1 MRDHMDDVNKQIAE
15 LGNVEP
21 DNKTL
26 LDYRHQLKELKKDLD
41 DVNRTMKDY
50 TRGVKAADE
59 LLKAAETGT
68 IEKLSMKA
76 IKSGANGL
84 RKRIEN
90 IQPDTLS
97 PEDQQ
102 AYRIIKQV
110 IDEADNVV
118 NKFKTDAAETIRI
131 LQQGGTVSEKTM
143 RQARDGVKSL
153 MESYEEGS
161 KENREFAQ
169 QYEYLAAK
177 VSEYADN
184 MRRAKGDIVD
194 HNDARR
200 AAVRLT
206 KEGAEAAARER
217 QMQEQVI
224 AAQQQTIDQT
234 RTLRQEKEKEI
245 EQTNAQLGTQMRLV
259 DAAMTERRQMDDD
272 YRDSLGAIAR
282 ENREQAQQR
291 AQAAHDEADRMRANA
306 QLAEQTAQQ
315 KRTAYEQET
324 QAVNRLDGEVKQLTE
339 DIKAMSAEQS
349 PEPTD
354 KLTEAQNRYN
364 DAVEKRKAAE
374 QALKE
379 VQDRSYMDDPEI
391 KRLDAEIAKIE
402 ELIAVSDKYKKQF
415 TKMSDTKFDS
425 GYMGDDSEVR
435 KALHIDSDPRKSI
448 WGAADYLK
456 GAYHDRS
463 RASLADFVKDK
474 YPDEGTA
481 AEYQKSAERVAKGIV
496 QNAQENFRRAI
507 FKEIQDGNWTSEA
520 MEQQLDIF
528 RSQFQNEFRNARPG
542 QLKDDPEYHYYK
554 YVIEQMEKYLEV
566 AKQVEA
572 ERAKIAG
579 GEGYLELARSKD
591 DIDQPH
597 KGLLWQKEEREW
609 NQATI
614 KTEDVDQRRKDDER
628 IATEKLTTAKEN
640 ERIAEENLE
649 KTKQQSATTSDELQR
664 KQTELAAKTDQ
675 LAQAKQRQAKAQ
687 GEMNTAEQQAA
698 KAQDDA
704 NQKQVEAIQLGE
716 KAAQANDEAAKAEE
730 SHNAVLQRQDEKIAK
745 LQNDYDALDDTL
757 RKQEGELAAYD
768 QTITKSEQNIAEAE
782 RKKAQARELSAKD
795 MRDAIA
801 ALRERNDA
809 IGEAN
814 PEWENNERL
823 IAQYNQRLEEM
834 KQRSAELRGEVM
846 SLSDALGMA
855 GTIDGG
861 GASVEKMEQAIK
873 TLTEAK
879 RKATDQK
886 DFDEYGAAIDKISQ
900 KLKEATS
907 EWMSLADAE
916 KLAEQAGENYYLSE
930 GKSGFVASPE
940 EIQKATQALER
951 QREAV
956 IKNIQQKK
964 ANKNATDE
972 EKKALADEEKKL
984 QDLTKKLRD
993 LKFEQDNV
1001 NMSQAKMRRLMEQPA
1016 QAVSLDELRAAIKRA
1031 DGELR
1036 RMEGSLG
1043 KNSKEYKAFAEQVKQ
1058 AKNTLKDMEGA
1069 AKASASAWEKAWSRL
1084 KTYVGLYMGFNIMW
1098 QKMVGTAGDLLTLS
1112 DKMGEVRKTTQ
1123 MTADQVGRLSDA
1135 LTKLDTRTSLTG
1147 LMEFSSLAGSIGLK
1161 TQEDVQGFT
1170 EAANMLSVSLPE
1182 LGSEASRTLMKI
1194 ADATGDLEKN
1204 GNNVRETLERVG
1216 STVIALRAN
1225 SAAAAGPITDFVSRV
1240 GAVGAQAGIS
1250 IDQIAAL
1257 GATVDALGGRVEMSA
1272 TALSRMIP
1280 AIRNN
1285 SFEVAQAI
1293 GMTEKQLKSM
1303 SGIDQM
1309 VAVFK
1314 ALRDSV
1320 KNFDMTT
1327 EEGMNAAA
1335 DAVENMLG
1343 RSASMQEVMKV
1354 LNQQG
1359 ARAGIVF
1366 GLLSQNVDTL
1376 EEQLKTAGE
1385 AYKQNTA
1392 LMDEYNKMNDTA
1404 AAKWERL
1411 KNQMEEMFVSDSMQR
1426 FLGGIIT
1433 ALRTLV
1439 DFISGN
1445 VTGAVHALHIA
1456 VISLATGFG
1465 VLKTGIGAAFVGMG
1479 GLATAFT
1486 NLRITI
1492 GLAIGDMGRYIALK
1506 WALVR
1511 AHDEEAKAAIRA
1523 KLATMGATKAMMA
1536 NVVLAFVA
1544 ALGMLA
1550 WKLYEAGKAAK
1561 EAAAE
1566 TGRFNQQIADEQK
1579 ALGELFKPLDK
1590 SNTAQE
1596 ERLRLI
1602 NEINSKYGKY
1612 LGYMLSETSS
1622 AIALADAHALIA
1634 KRIREEAY
1642 EKRIAEKE
1650 AKIQDEHS
1658 EDVNAAYTKITE
1670 RVRGSVRGGASAQEI
1685 ADVLKGIV
1693 DNRLGSI
1700 KYAYDDSDNIFK
1712 ARTNYYLDPKIKQ
1725 AIDGGIERLIVDGK
1739 LSRDNV
1745 TLIQKA
1751 VYKYTV
1757 EAHSQHKDIMDQTSN
1772 LRSDLRGVQS
1782 AIKVDL
1788 ANNLN
1793 TLVSR
1798 VASSVSNAVRNIR
1811 QQQQPQQ
1818 NVPLMLQ
1825 QPQGQGS
1832 GLPSLFG
1839 GGQQGGTS
1847 WQLPWQQQRQTTPE
1861 QQMAPKGWKPNIDK
1875 KDTEAVRQFVQDQ
1888 EALRSALNASGE
1900 QIDEAQRRVAESWL
1914 LTDEQLKE
1922 YKKIVEKA
1930 DRGPG
1935 GGGSNP
1941 YGSYNDRVD
1950 PYEQWD
1956 ANALVARREEMLKRV
1971 RALAGGADV
1980 QAVLSEDK
1988 RFMDE
1993 ATRKG
1998 IKNMRDAIAWYNEE
2012 RLKIQEE
2019 LDARNLTPTGDWK
2032 NPEKGGRSKKKPK
2045 TPESEGAIAE
2055 LDRYYSERKELI
2067 EEARSKE
2074 QMTEAEYNRRLDA
2087 LEQEHLTKRSELRQ
2101 TFTSE
2106 DKQFIQ
2112 QFRQWWASVKELDEV
2127 SWTAIEA
2134 EWIAAWERDRK
2145 YNNREAQKDLTAM
2158 QAIVVKQLKEIEAI
2172 IAKERPFNGITD
2184 NLQNNLTKMGLLF
2197 KDGVPEDGKFMEE
2210 NTKRLTFLLK
2220 EAENAYS
2227 LTFDQLAEDMRK
2239 NGLGSWADAII
2250 NSENADKEKRA
2261 LIAQLHEVYDS
2272 VQDAIK
2278 KEASQVK
2285 KQVDIAW
2292 NDAILPNGKSMKA
2305 TYEAAISALGVEQ
2318 SSVSRANNLI
2328 GAGVASER
2336 VADKLAIKQLQL
2348 QLRMQEH
2355 YYNLVRKT
2363 GQQRVDDLLREA
2375 EEQRKLKNFTA
2386 AEKLELDAKH
2396 ARMSLNLSLAKEE
2409 TELAKQREEIIAR
2422 TEESQNRLYTEL
2434 KEWAD
2439 LLTSSIQGVFE
2450 ASHAGDAEYYN
2461 ERAKLDLTGK
2471 GGPGAGTYIV
2481 IDNAG
2486 TDDARAHYEYLD
2498 ERQALERQHE
2508 IEQQNAQAE
2517 AWKKLWDDINMK
2529 MSDQITDWLN
2539 ASLQD
2544 AATRDNTDALL
2555 ANTKAIYDSMGVETP
2570 SGEAKPGQPDVIAVQ
2585 PQPDRTS
2592 APVEPIVI
2600 SGGSEPVVTQPST
2613 DPENTAATNAN
2624 TAALNTLTQLIS
2636 GQPAAG
2642 ATDMGAAAGGGT
2654 TATAEGDVELQ
2665 KPFFQM
2671 TEEETALA
2679 MERIQQLWQAY
2690 SEGGATALQEMAAT
2704 LAEMEGIVLPPWQ
2717 ITEEQLAVAMERM
2730 SELWQSYAEQGIA
2743 AMQQMSDAMA
2753 EMPNDIPNP
2762 MQVTEEQVETS
2773 NENMQTA
2780 YQGLMDLSGIAT
2792 EKVIGDQSKRQK
2804 GETETDKKMQASGQ
2818 SLYAKLT
2825 QAANLYGIAYQA
2837 MSNDNLSAAQKF
2849 EMIAL
2854 QAAGQA
2860 AIAALTANYTKD
2872 ATSTVTSL
2880 PLILA
2885 ECLKINPIAGSAI
2898 FAALTAVIGG
2908 LMGVAASKLAKG
2920 KAEIAQVTGSS
2931 ASAGRLAT
2939 GMLTYA
2945 EGNVNEFTDPASLT
2959 PGRQYNVD
2967 GADGRTYRARYMG
2980 KDAKTH
2986 ITNGPEFHLVGEK
2999 GREAIIDAHTTRLM
3013 QTDDTGIWQAIQ
3025 TLYNGGRVS
3034 GFSTRRGRG
3043 VHAFKDGNLDDF
3055 EDISGS
3061 GMEGAEGFDD
3071 LTAMQD
3077 SLDRNTAVQEALL
3090 ERLNQPI
3097 VAQNV
3102 WTGPEGIPNM
3112 VNKYQKEA
3120 KRHGVKY
3127 L

>member
-1 MRDHMDDVNKQIAE
+1 MASASMQALQAHAEKLNQQVAEVNASIKALGDVPDDNPALLEYRKQLRGLESDLKDVN
-15 LGNVEP
+15 
-21 DNKTL
+21 T
-26 LDYRHQLKELKKDLD
+26 
-41 DVNRTMKDY
+41 TMKDY
-50 TRGVKAADE
+50 TRGVKAAGE
-59 LLKAAETGT
+59 LYRHYAMGNIEDMSIKAIRAGVNGMKKRLDNLKAGGDPGDAEEMRL
-68 IEKLSMKA
+68 IEA
-76 IKSGANGL
+76 I
-84 RKRIEN
+84 
-90 IQPDTLS
+90 TT
-97 PEDQQ
+97 
-102 AYRIIKQV
+102 
-110 IDEADNVV
+110 EADVV
-118 NKFKTDAAETIRI
+118 VKRFKTDYQHVVEEIAR
-131 LQQGGTVSEKTM
+131 GGTVTEQTLKRT
-143 RQARDGVKSL
+143 RDGLAEL
-153 MESYEEGS
+153 MQTAETEAEKNELTNYWQKVGAAIEAVAV
-161 KENREFAQ
+161 ENRRLRGEVADREEAMRIAYATDHDGSQQAIHDAEARADAARRENDELRQRLDLKQQQRRELEQEMDINSMQVQALMDRRDELKAQ
-169 QYEYLAAK
+169 EK
-177 VSEYADN
+177 ED
-184 MRRAKGDIVD
+184 RAIRNQRVD
-194 HNDARR
+194 DANKELNAARR
-200 AAVRLT
+200 AAKTKQQAYDEQKQTVEKLRTEVQGLTDDIRKMGEVKAEPKVTVDTAAIEKLERELERRREYMRDLANTADYHPEWNIGDKNIDNEIASVEKLIAEYKELEKTRDEEYNKRKYELLSQKKGGYTQVERTAFELEKQTIDYFNNLKPQFASLQEQFKEFDLT
-206 KEGAEAAARER
+206 KLFNSENVAQFYFSLKEVSEQIKSMDANAVDSKLSSWVEQQLTAVTKLKDAYQEAFQDMRNATKHSQAYKSLDELAEKRNDIIGDRVREEGRLRNLKELKVQQGEESRILNELA
-217 QMQEQVI
+217 
-224 AAQQQTIDQT
+224 AAQQQSSTAQQQSAQSSEQ
-234 RTLRQEKEKEI
+234 LAQKQEQLSQKTAELNQQQDKLNGMVDETVTANQRLARAEQ
-245 EQTNAQLGTQMRLV
+245 EQTDARNAQAEAKKHEGEAVKKVEDELRGLTDEQLKNAQAYSHLTEEINA
-259 DAAMTERRQMDDD
+259 DTAAMQRNITTEQEATR
-272 YRDSLGAIAR
+272 
-282 ENREQAQQR
+282 
-291 AQAAHDEADRMRANA
+291 EADRLRS
-306 QLAEQTAQQ
+306 
-315 KRTAYEQET
+315 
-324 QAVNRLDGEVKQLTE
+324 GS
-339 DIKAMSAEQS
+339 I
-349 PEPTD
+349 D
-354 KLTEAQNRYN
+354 KM
-364 DAVEKRKAAE
+364 E
-374 QALKE
+374 QALARLRESNRKLDPTIDKE
-379 VQDRSYMDDPEI
+379 E
-391 KRLDAEIAKIE
+391 
-402 ELIAVSDKYKKQF
+402 
-415 TKMSDTKFDS
+415 
-425 GYMGDDSEVR
+425 
-435 KALHIDSDPRKSI
+435 
-448 WGAADYLK
+448 W
-456 GAYHDRS
+456 
-463 RASLADFVKDK
+463 
-474 YPDEGTA
+474 
-481 AEYQKSAERVAKGIV
+481 ERG
-496 QNAQENFRRAI
+496 ERAI
-507 FKEIQDGNWTSEA
+507 
-520 MEQQLDIF
+520 
-528 RSQFQNEFRNARPG
+528 G
-542 QLKDDPEYHYYK
+542 QL
-554 YVIEQMEKYLEV
+554 
-566 AKQVEA
+566 
-572 ERAKIAG
+572 
-579 GEGYLELARSKD
+579 
-591 DIDQPH
+591 
-597 KGLLWQKEEREW
+597 
-609 NQATI
+609 
-614 KTEDVDQRRKDDER
+614 
-628 IATEKLTTAKEN
+628 
-640 ERIAEENLE
+640 
-649 KTKQQSATTSDELQR
+649 
-664 KQTELAAKTDQ
+664 
-675 LAQAKQRQAKAQ
+675 
-687 GEMNTAEQQAA
+687 
-698 KAQDDA
+698 
-704 NQKQVEAIQLGE
+704 
-716 KAAQANDEAAKAEE
+716 
-730 SHNAVLQRQDEKIAK
+730 
-745 LQNDYDALDDTL
+745 TL
-757 RKQEGELAAYD
+757 
-768 QTITKSEQNIAEAE
+768 
-782 RKKAQARELSAKD
+782 
-795 MRDAIA
+795 
-801 ALRERNDA
+801 
-809 IGEAN
+809 
-814 PEWENNERL
+814 
-823 IAQYNQRLEEM
+823 RLEELK
-834 KQRSAELRGEVM
+834 KQSAELRREPVLDMMTQRMDQLGT
-846 SLSDALGMA
+846 LSRDALTETKKFWETMVA
-855 GTIDGG
+855 G
-861 GASVEKMEQAIK
+861 AEKGSGELADYEQHLKSIALEEQARVRERGREAFAFFQREDYRH
-873 TLTEAK
+873 TTAADTEEQ
-879 RKATDQK
+879 RKALVAYRDTIPVSDTRRIEEINALLEKQAQ
-886 DFDEYGAAIDKISQ
+886 FV
-900 KLKEATS
+900 KEAAG
-907 EWMSLADAE
+907 EWMSLE
-916 KLAEQAGENYYLSE
+916 KAMELAKTAGTDQFAGSA
-930 GKSGFVASPE
+930 KD
-940 EIQKATQALER
+940 IQLATQSLER
-951 QREAV
+951 QRDTIIATIREKRNLGQAT
-956 IKNIQQKK
+956 K
-964 ANKNATDE
+964 AE
-972 EKKALADEEKKL
+972 EDQLA
-984 QDLTKKLRD
+984 DLTKKLRD

-1001 NMSQAKMRRLMEQPA
+1001 NMSQEKMRMLMKQPA

-1043 KNSKEYKAFAEQVKQ
+1043 KNSKEYKAFAEQVKV

-1069 AKASASAWEKAWSRL
+1069 AKASASAWEKAVSRL
-1084 KTYVGLYMGFNIMW
+1084 KTYVGLYMGFNIFW
-1098 QKMVGTAGDLLTLS
+1098 QKVTGTAGDLLTLS

-1135 LTKLDTRTSLTG
+1135 LTELDTRTSLTD

-1161 TQEDVQGFT
+1161 TQEDVQGYT

-1285 SFEVAQAI
+1285 TFEVAQAI
-1293 GMTEKQLKSM
+1293 GMTEKQLKQM

-1314 ALRDSV
+1314 ALNNSV

-1335 DAVENMLG
+1335 DAVEGMLG
-1343 RSASMQEVMKV
+1343 RSVSMQDVMKQ

-1376 EEQLKTAGE
+1376 EKQLRIAGD
-1385 AYKQNTA
+1385 AYRQNTA

-1411 KNQMEEMFVSDSMQR
+1411 KNQVEEMFVSDKMQR

-1445 VTGAVHALHIA
+1445 VTGAVQALHIA

-1544 ALGMLA
+1544 ALGMLV
-1550 WKLYEAGKAAK
+1550 WKLYEAGRAAK

-1622 AIALADAHALIA
+1622 AIQLADAHALIA

-1670 RVRGSVRGGASAQEI
+1670 RVRGSVRGGVSAQEI

-1798 VASSVSNAVRNIR
+1798 VASSVGNAVRNIR

-1825 QPQGQGS
+1825 PQGQGS
-1832 GLPSLFG
+1832 GLPSLFS
-1839 GGQQGGTS
+1839 GGQQGG
-1847 WQLPWQQQRQTTPE
+1847 WQAPWQQVSNRETTPQ

-1888 EALRSALNASGE
+1888 EALRSALNASGN

-1914 LTDEQLKE
+1914 LTDAELKE

-1935 GGGSNP
+1935 SSNHNP
-1941 YGSYNDRVD
+1941 YGDYNDRVD

-1956 ANALVARREEMLKRV
+1956 ANALVARRKEMLERV
-1971 RALAGGADV
+1971 KALANGADV

-2067 EEARSKE
+2067 EEARANE

-2197 KDGVPEDGKFMEE
+2197 KDSVPENGKFMEE

-2305 TYEAAISALGVEQ
+2305 TYETAISALGVEQ

-2375 EEQRKLKNFTA
+2375 KLREDEGKTNE
-2386 AEKLELDAKH
+2386 AERLRLDAKH
-2396 ARMSLNLSLAKEE
+2396 AQMSLNLSLAKEE

-2422 TEESQNRLYTEL
+2422 TEESQNRLYTSL
-2434 KEWAD
+2434 REWAD
-2439 LLTSSIQGVFE
+2439 LLTNSLQGVME

-2461 ERAKLDLTGK
+2461 ERAKLNLTGK
-2471 GGPGAGTYIV
+2471 GGPGAGTYVV
-2481 IDNAG
+2481 IDDAG
-2486 TDDARAHYEYLD
+2486 TSDATAHYEYLD

-2517 AWKKLWDDINMK
+2517 AWEKLWDDINMK
-2529 MSDQITDWLN
+2529 MSDQITDWVN

-2544 AATRDNTDALL
+2544 AAVKDNTDALL
-2555 ANTKAIYDSMGVETP
+2555 ENTRAIYESMGIET
-2570 SGEAKPGQPDVIAVQ
+2570 GEPKPGQPDAMPSQ
-2585 PQPDRTS
+2585 PQPDRPS
-2592 APVEPIVI
+2592 APVEPITI
-2600 SGGSEPVVTQPST
+2600 PGGATVTEAPKVAATAPEST
-2613 DPENTAATNAN
+2613 TATNAN
-2624 TAALNTLTQLIS
+2624 TAALNTLTQVIT
-2636 GQPAAG
+2636 GQPVAGSTGMDAA
-2642 ATDMGAAAGGGT
+2642 TVGT
-2654 TATAEGDVELQ
+2654 EATATAEGDMSLQ

-2690 SEGGATALQEMAAT
+2690 NEGGATALQEMAAT
-2704 LAEMEGIVLPPWQ
+2704 LAAQEGIVLPPWQ

-2730 SELWQSYAEQGIA
+2730 QALWQAYAEQGIA
-2743 AMQQMSDAMA
+2743 AMQQMSDAME

-2804 GETETDKKMQASGQ
+2804 GEQSTNNQITKGTQTAFAKMTA
-2818 SLYAKLT
+2818 
-2825 QAANLYGIAYQA
+2825 AANLYGIAYQA
-2837 MSNDNLSAAQKF
+2837 MSNDNLSATQKF

-2854 QAAGQA
+2854 QAAGNA
-2860 AIAALTANYTKD
+2860 AIAGVQAALSK
-2872 ATSTVTSL
+2872 STGETMAKMPEIAAKSFS
-2880 PLILA
+2880 
-2885 ECLKINPIAGSAI
+2885 INPIAGAAI
-2898 FAALTAVIGG
+2898 FAVISAVLGG
-2908 LMGVAASKLAKG
+2908 LMGVAASKVAKS
-2920 KAEIAQVTGSS
+2920 KQEIAQVTGSS

-2967 GADGRTYRARYMG
+2967 GADGKTYRARYMG

-2999 GREAIIDAHTTRLM
+2999 GREAIIDAKTTRLM

-3043 VHAFKDGNLDDF
+3043 VRAFAEGNINDF